1 MSVRLRHLVAVA
13 TVALAT
19 APVAAPAGGDLRS
32 PDTRDRASAIASSRQ
47 DLRSP
52 DTRDR
57 AAAIASSPRDLRS
70 PDVRDYADAA
80 RSAGVVRGDQP
91 GRDIALIRAFT
102 PPQVVVSTEAFDWA
116 DALAGAAGAVGL
128 IAVALGIVALGGR
141 LRRTQPST

>member
-13 TVALAT
+13 AVALAT
-19 APVAAPAGGDLRS
+19 APVAAPASGDLRS
-32 PDTRDRASAIASSRQ
+32 PDTRDRASA
-47 DLRSP
+47 L
-52 DTRDR
+52 
-57 AAAIASSPRDLRS
+57 ASSPQDLRS

-91 GRDIALIRAFT
+91 GRDIALIRGLPAPT
-102 PPQVVVSTEAFDWA
+102 VVVSAEAFDWA

-141 LRRTQPST
+141 LRRAQPST